1 MSTNSKYNGG
11 PGRAEREG
19 LSWVEVI
26 RLFPTDE
33 AAEAWFA
40 EQRWG
45 GRPVCPH
52 CGSDNVQTGAAHPS
66 MPYRC
71 RTCRKRF
78 SVRIGTAMEDTK
90 LGYQVWAV
98 AIYILTTGIKGVSS
112 MKLHRDLGVTQKTAW
127 HLAHRIR
134 QTWRTAPA
142 PFDGPVEVDETY
154 VGGKEKNKHTSKRLY
169 ENWRD
174 GKVIVAGAK
183 DRRTK
188 RVAARVVERNDGET
202 LTRFVT
208 DHAADGSTVYTDD
221 HGGYDALSQVYE
233 HETVRHS
240 VREYVRGMAH
250 TNGVESFWA
259 LLKRG
264 YVGTY
269 HHMSRKHLG
278 RYVAEFAGRFNDRPR
293 DTLDQM
299 AEMARGLVGG
309 RLTYRELVG
318 KDLAGESSL
327 GPEQGDLFAT

>member
-1 MSTNSKYNGG
+1 MYSGG
-11 PGRAEREG
+11 PGRVERDG

-40 EQRWG
+40 QQRWG

-52 CGSDNVQTGAAHPS
+52 CESDNVQTGAKHPS

-142 PFDGPVEVDETY
+142 PFAGPVEVDETY
-154 VGGKEKNKHTSKRLY
+154 IGGVEKNKHEDKRLR

-183 DRRTK
+183 DRHTK
-188 RVAARVVERNDGET
+188 RVAARVVEHNDGPT
-202 LTRFVT
+202 LTAFIA

-221 HGGYDALSQVYE
+221 HGGYDSLAALYE

-309 RLTYRELVG
+309 RLRYRDLVG
-318 KDLAGESSL
+318 
-327 GPEQGDLFAT
+327 PR

>member
-1 MSTNSKYNGG
+1 MRSNNMYSGG
-11 PGRAEREG
+11 PGRVERDG
-19 LSWVEVI
+19 LSWVDVM

-40 EQRWG
+40 RQRWG
-45 GRPVCPH
+45 GSPVCPH
-52 CGSDNVQTGAAHPS
+52 CESDNVQTGAKHPS

-134 QTWRTAPA
+134 QTWRAAPA
-142 PFDGPVEVDETY
+142 PFAGPVEVDETY
-154 VGGKEKNKHTSKRLY
+154 IGGKEKNKHEAKRLR
-169 ENWRD
+169 ENWRA
-174 GKVIVAGAK
+174 GKTIVAGAK
-183 DRRTK
+183 DRETN

-202 LTRFVT
+202 LTGFVVG
-208 DHAADGSTVYTDD
+208 HAEDGATVYTDD
-221 HGGYDALSQVYE
+221 HGGYDALAVRYE

-250 TNGVESFWA
+250 TNGMESFWA

-269 HHMSRKHLG
+269 HHMSAKHLS

-299 AEMARGLVGG
+299 AAMARGLVGG
-309 RLTYRELVG
+309 RLRYRDLVG
-318 KDLAGESSL
+318 
-327 GPEQGDLFAT
+327 PPTR

>member
-1 MSTNSKYNGG
+1 MRSNNMYSGG
-11 PGRAEREG
+11 PGRVERDG

-40 EQRWG
+40 QQRWG

-52 CGSDNVQTGAAHPS
+52 CESDNVQTGAKHPS

-142 PFDGPVEVDETY
+142 PFAGPVEVDETY
-154 VGGKEKNKHTSKRLY
+154 IGGVEKNKHEDKRLR

-183 DRRTK
+183 DRETK
-188 RVAARVVERNDGET
+188 RVAARVVEHNDGPT
-202 LTRFVT
+202 LTAFIA

-221 HGGYDALSQVYE
+221 HGGYDALAALYE

-309 RLTYRELVG
+309 RLRYRDLV
-318 KDLAGESSL
+318 A
-327 GPEQGDLFAT
+327 PPTR